1 MDGSLNMWR
10 SLKTA
15 LFLTYSAIILVVFVT
30 FVLAFYSWMT
40 DQLRG
45 QAIHTLNSF
54 GSSIREQLAGQVE
67 QMNRVSLNVM
77 YSNLVKERFA
87 RYVSL
92 RLAAGGSAGASAASA
107 EQLRKQSDD
116 LKALT
121 EALIA
126 IISPSRLVEQIY
138 LYAFDGRYY
147 GTGFDTRELVYR
159 PEEKPFINALRLEKS
174 KKLLA
179 GPEIDGQ
186 LAKFSSSED
195 GKYAMSLY
203 RLLYD
208 AYNVPIGVIEVRQ
221 FANRIFAGAIEFSRS
236 NPYNGRIYIADRNGS
251 ILYPFEHDDR
261 LEDTFRELIA
271 ARHAGSDFYTSFPFT
286 DPLNGE
292 KQLMS
297 IHYTA
302 STEWYTILTT
312 SEKDLFRPLREFT
325 YQLFGTAFL
334 LIAFGVGLSFYAA
347 KKITFPL
354 YRIRRLIR
362 NLSLEHLGSGL
373 IARRRLNSGFVE
385 LNELHDA
392 FLDMS
397 FRLKD
402 SLDHL
407 LLAETQSL
415 QARLSALQ
423 SQMNPHFLYNTLANL
438 QEMAEQNMND
448 TLVLTIERMSDFLRY
463 MTSKE
468 RQVPLRDELDHTVN
482 YLEINKVRFGDRL
495 EYRVRMPDTMLAQV
509 VPKLSIQPLVE
520 NSLKFAA
527 ANAPPWRIDIVG
539 TTDEAGWLIEVSD
552 NGGGFDEEKLA
563 ALREK
568 MAAYEQ
574 DKSFPALEVNGM
586 GLLNLYLRLD
596 LLHGEKKRFTIRN
609 LPEGGASI
617 AFGGPTDKEG

>member
-1 MDGSLNMWR
+1 MWR

-15 LFLTYSAIILVVFVT
+15 LFLTYSAIILVVFVI
-30 FVLAFYSWMT
+30 FVLVFYSWMT
-40 DQLRG
+40 GQLRG

-54 GSSIREQLAGQVE
+54 GSSIQEQLAGQVE
-67 QMNRVSLNVM
+67 QMNRVSLNIM

-87 RYVSL
+87 RYASL
-92 RLAAGGSAGASAASA
+92 RLDTGGSAGDSGTSA
-107 EQLRKQSDD
+107 EQIRKQQSDD

-126 IISPSRLVEQIY
+126 IIGPSRLVEQIY

-159 PEEKPFINALRLEKS
+159 PEEKPFITALRLEQS
-174 KKLLA
+174 KKLLS
-179 GPEIDGQ
+179 GPEIDEQ

-221 FANRIFAGAIEFSRS
+221 FANRIFASAIEFNRS
-236 NPYNGRIYIADRNGS
+236 NPYNGHIYIADRNGS

-271 ARHAGSDFYTSFPFT
+271 ARHTGADFYTSIPFT
-286 DPLNGE
+286 DPLDGE

-297 IHYTA
+297 LHYTA
-302 STEWYTILTT
+302 STGWYTILTT

-325 YQLFGTAFL
+325 YELFGTAFL
-334 LIAFGVGLSFYAA
+334 LIAFGVGLSYYAA
-347 KKITFPL
+347 KKITFPI
-354 YRIRRLIR
+354 YRIRRLVR
-362 NLSLEHLGSGL
+362 NISLERLGSGL
-373 IARRRLNSGFVE
+373 IARRKLNSGFVE

-397 FRLKD
+397 IRLKD

-407 LLAETQSL
+407 LQAETRSL

-438 QEMAEQNMND
+438 QEMAEQNMNG

-495 EYRVRMPDTMLAQV
+495 AYRVNMPESMLAQV

-527 ANAPPWRIDIVG
+527 AKAPPWRIDIVG
-539 TTDEAGWLIEVSD
+539 RTDEAGWLIEVCD
-552 NGGGFDEEKLA
+552 NGPGFDSEKLA
-563 ALREK
+563 ALGEK

-596 LLHGEKKRFTIRN
+596 LLYGDRKRFAIRN

-617 AFGGPTDKEG
+617 SFGGPTDKEG

>member
-1 MDGSLNMWR
+1 MWR

-15 LFLTYSAIILVVFVT
+15 LFLTYSAIILVVFVI
-30 FVLAFYSWMT
+30 FVLVFYSWMT
-40 DQLRG
+40 GQLRG

-54 GSSIREQLAGQVE
+54 GSSIQEQLAGQVE
-67 QMNRVSLNVM
+67 QMNRVSLNIM

-87 RYVSL
+87 RYASL
-92 RLAAGGSAGASAASA
+92 RLDTGGSAGDSGTSA
-107 EQLRKQSDD
+107 EQIRKQQSDD

-126 IISPSRLVEQIY
+126 IIGPSRLVEQIY

-159 PEEKPFINALRLEKS
+159 PEEKPFITALRLEQS
-174 KKLLA
+174 KKLLS
-179 GPEIDGQ
+179 GPEIDEQ

-221 FANRIFAGAIEFSRS
+221 FANRIFASAIEFNRS
-236 NPYNGRIYIADRNGS
+236 NPYNGHIYIADRNGS

-271 ARHAGSDFYTSFPFT
+271 ARHTGADFYTSIPFT
-286 DPLNGE
+286 DPLDGE

-297 IHYTA
+297 LHYTA
-302 STEWYTILTT
+302 STGWYTILTT

-325 YQLFGTAFL
+325 YELFGTAFL

-347 KKITFPL
+347 KKITFPI
-354 YRIRRLIR
+354 YRIRRLVR
-362 NLSLEHLGSGL
+362 NISLERLGSGL
-373 IARRRLNSGFVE
+373 IARRKLNSGFVE

-397 FRLKD
+397 IRLKD

-407 LLAETQSL
+407 LQAETRSL

-438 QEMAEQNMND
+438 QEMAEQNMNG

-495 EYRVRMPDTMLAQV
+495 AYRVNMPESMLAQV

-527 ANAPPWRIDIVG
+527 AKAPPWRIDIVG
-539 TTDEAGWLIEVSD
+539 RTDEAGWLIEVCD
-552 NGGGFDEEKLA
+552 NGPGFDSEKLA
-563 ALREK
+563 ALGEK

-596 LLHGEKKRFTIRN
+596 LLYGDRKRFAIRN

-617 AFGGPTDKEG
+617 SFGGPTDKEG